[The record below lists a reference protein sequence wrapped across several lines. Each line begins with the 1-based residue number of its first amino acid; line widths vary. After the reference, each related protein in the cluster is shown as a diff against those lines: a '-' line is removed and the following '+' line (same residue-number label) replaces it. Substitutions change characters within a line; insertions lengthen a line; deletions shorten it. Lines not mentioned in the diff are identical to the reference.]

1 MNYDETSLSEQ
12 AMFQCAG
19 CGLKIE
25 HYAEVR
31 YFDWTFQGKPGNC
44 NVLNYLFG
52 QDFKNHISLLR
63 SFYNY

>member
-1 MNYDETSLSEQ
+1 MMRQVLLNKPCFSVIALLLQGDVNYDETSLSEQ

-31 YFDWTFQGKPGNC
+31 YFDL
-44 NVLNYLFG
+44 LN
-52 QDFKNHISLLR
+52 ISR
-63 SFYNY
+63 